1 MRVDV
6 VIDLNGKND
15 KTEHTAEFSW
25 ETDELPLP
33 RRGDRIAF
41 GELITV
47 VDEVMY
53 KVTEHQFP
61 DVELRL
67 RLSKQARKGAYT
79 LAEIC
84 SILSPLVGVIDP
96 YVTRD

>member
-1 MRVDV
+1 MHVDV
-6 VIDLNGKND
+6 VMDLNGK
-15 KTEHTAEFSW
+15 TERTTEFSW
-25 ETDELPLP
+25 DTGELPLP

-67 RLSKQARKGAYT
+67 RLSKQTRKGAYS
-79 LAEIC
+79 LAEIR
-84 SILSPLVGVIDP
+84 SVLSPLLGVIDP
-96 YVTRD
+96 YVPRD